1 MKQRN
6 KWLIGIG
13 VFIVFVVSGIGITYS
28 LWSKTFSQSGENK
41 LVSDCFHIT
50 FQEVSGSSITLEN
63 AYPIYDEEYRVG
75 SCFLFIT

>member
-1 MKQRN
+1 MSIFVT
-6 KWLIGIG
+6 LIGIG
-13 VFIVFVVSGIGITYS
+13 TTYS

-75 SCFLFIT
+75 SCFLFTT